1 MHRLCRA
8 EHVLVDGVALEHA
21 RSCVRIGDSLVG
33 MVLIDRRR
41 VADTGQD
48 ALASAGEARKEVRL
62 NEALRDEKV
71 AGERLAVDPQL
82 RVGGKLADKI
92 EVFLAERVID
102 HNALLI
108 DDLVAEHLPLLGLRR
123 LAVQARRD
131 ENRNFRL
138 GVSLAQLGKQNRK
151 CDLARDR
158 TGVVA
163 GHNGDFFLALRQLA
177 ELLGADRM
185 LQRLAHQLRLRK
197 RRLIG
202 LCLRIDGRLQILVR
216 NVQRDMVFIIRNRKC
231 LHMLLLPGAAGWQA
245 IRLSRFLLIL

>member
-1 MHRLCRA
+1 M
-8 EHVLVDGVALEHA
+8 
-21 RSCVRIGDSLVG
+21 
-33 MVLIDRRR
+33 
-41 VADTGQD
+41 
-48 ALASAGEARKEVRL
+48 RL

-71 AGERLAVDPQL
+71 AGKRLAVNPQL
-82 RVGGKLADKI
+82 RVGGKLADKV
-92 EVFLAERVID
+92 EVLLAERVID

-138 GVSLAQLGKQNRK
+138 GVSLAQLGKQDRK
-151 CDLARDR
+151 RNFARDR

-163 GHNGDFFLALRQLA
+163 GYDGDFFLAL
-177 ELLGADRM
+177 RM

-216 NVQRDMVFIIRNRKC
+216 NVQRDVVFIIRNRKC

>member
-1 MHRLCRA
+1 
-8 EHVLVDGVALEHA
+8 
-21 RSCVRIGDSLVG
+21 

-71 AGERLAVDPQL
+71 AGKRLAVNPQL
-82 RVGGKLADKI
+82 RVGGKLADKV
-92 EVFLAERVID
+92 EVLLAERVID

-151 CDLARDR
+151 RNFARNR
-158 TGVVA
+158 TRMVA
-163 GHNGDFFLALRQLA
+163 GYDGDFFLALRQLA
-177 ELLGADRM
+177 KLLGADRM
-185 LQRLAHQLRLRK
+185 LQRLAHQLYLRK

-216 NVQRDMVFIIRNRKC
+216 NVQRDVVFIIRNRKC